1 MVDCAHE
8 LALAPAAHETFS
20 SSEVAAMKHAAL
32 GVQMHSGWGVL
43 VAVSTDPLE
52 VLGRR
57 RIVTAAPD
65 TPGAVQPY
73 HFAVRLAVSEQEQHL
88 ADCAA
93 SSARLAAAAIAEFA
107 GELEGRQTSVV
118 GAAVLAASGRPLPS
132 LEKILAAH
140 PLIHTAE
147 GEFFR
152 HTVRIAFADLKI
164 PVIVIRERELGDRA
178 RLVFGE
184 RADRLER
191 ALAEIG
197 REIGPPWTKDH
208 KSAALAAALV
218 SAGYR

>member
-1 MVDCAHE
+1 
-8 LALAPAAHETFS
+8 
-20 SSEVAAMKHAAL
+20 MKRASL

-43 VAVSTDPLE
+43 VAVSIDPLE

-65 TPGAVQPY
+65 IPGAIQPY
-73 HFAVRLAVSEQEQHL
+73 HFAARLAVSDQEKHL

-93 SSARLAAAAIAEFA
+93 SSSRLAEAAIAELA
-107 GELEGRQTSVV
+107 GELEGRHYPVV
-118 GAAVLAASGRPLPS
+118 GAAVLAASGRALPS

-140 PLIHTAE
+140 ALIHTAE

-152 HTVRIAFADLKI
+152 HAVRIAFADLKI
-164 PVIVIRERELGDRA
+164 PVIVIRERELGGRA
-178 RLVFGE
+178 HLVFGE
-184 RADRLER
+184 RADGLEQ
-191 ALAEIG
+191 AIAGMG

>member
-1 MVDCAHE
+1 MHGRHRPQADRTLEA
-8 LALAPAAHETFS
+8 FS
-20 SSEVAAMKHAAL
+20 TSEVEAMKRAAL
-32 GVQMHSGWGVL
+32 GVHMHSGWGVL

-52 VLGRR
+52 ILGRA
-57 RIVTAAPD
+57 RIVIAAPD

-73 HFAVRLAVSEQEQHL
+73 HFAARLAVSEQEKHL

-93 SSARLAAAAIAEFA
+93 SSSRLAASAIAQFA
-107 GELEGRQTSVV
+107 RELEGRQTAVV

-140 PLIHTAE
+140 ALIHTAE

-152 HTVRIAFADLKI
+152 HAVHVAFTDLKI

-178 RLVFGE
+178 QLVFGE
-184 RADRLER
+184 SADLLER
-191 ALAEIG
+191 AIAAMG
-197 REIGPPWTKDH
+197 REMGPPWTKDH
-208 KSAALAAALV
+208 KLASLAAALL